1 MLESRVMYFHSL
13 MCSTESDISKHS
25 SEFYSC
31 LPHSKE
37 NAQSNPIIS
46 MKVISQKQDLCQL
59 VRDMV
64 AVSEA
69 TNWSMQSGPV
79 AKYRSLRCHI
89 DSLDPQSEEFL
100 DVEKHMLETADQ

>member
-1 MLESRVMYFHSL
+1 
-13 MCSTESDISKHS
+13 
-25 SEFYSC
+25 
-31 LPHSKE
+31 
-37 NAQSNPIIS
+37 
-46 MKVISQKQDLCQL
+46 MKLISQKQDLCQL

-89 DSLDPQSEEFL
+89 DSLDPESDEFG
-100 DVEKHMLETADQ
+100 DVEKYMVEASDQ

>member
-1 MLESRVMYFHSL
+1 M
-13 MCSTESDISKHS
+13 MCCTESDIRKHS

-31 LPHSKE
+31 VPHSKE
-37 NAQSNPIIS
+37 SAQSNPINS
-46 MKVISQKQDLCQL
+46 MKAISQKQDLCQL

-69 TNWSMQSGPV
+69 TSWSMQSGPV

-89 DSLDPQSEEFL
+89 DSYDPHSDQFR
-100 DVEKHMLETADQ
+100 DIEKYVLKTADQ